1 MHYLR
6 PDYLERFYCSGES
19 CTVPCPAP
27 ADMTWTHT
35 LGDLCETGVC
45 LSCPQGTGLILLH
58 SAPTVFHADRDSA
71 LAAPITGVTQDQL
84 ALMQDARKTVDII
97 LQNRSLPFRSNMM
110 LSLIYGFEFEPMISS
125 GSRYAYDEMDWG
137 FTEQPY
143 RQLSYALTAQGNWDQ
158 KRKNLLGIL
167 TQMQEL
173 FCADALLG
181 DHLTRT
187 ISMLEPLSGEEFRS
201 LREDFDQYI
210 NPREYLFENLLV
222 YYNHRYFLSHAQ
234 EATVL
239 PGVRLSAVS
248 FAVIRAMAIRLY
260 RDTGILTDNA
270 FSALCR
276 HWARCTEDLPGM
288 PELLTEKFRTDPLY
302 SQDRLQCMLW
312 Q

>member
-1 MHYLR
+1 MRYLR
-6 PDYLERFYCSGES
+6 PDYLDRFYCSGES

-27 ADMTWTHT
+27 ADMTWTRT

-58 SAPTVFHADRDSA
+58 PDPLTFHMDRDSVPA
-71 LAAPITGVTQDQL
+71 VPITGITQDQL
-84 ALMQDARKTVDII
+84 DLMQEARKTVDII

-110 LSLIYGFEFEPMISS
+110 LSIIYGFEFEPMISS
-125 GSRYAYDEMDWG
+125 GSRYAYDELDWG

-143 RQLSYALTAQGNWDQ
+143 RQLSYALTSQGSWER
-158 KRKNLLGIL
+158 KHKNLLGIL
-167 TQMQEL
+167 GEMRDL
-173 FCADALLG
+173 FSQDALLG
-181 DHLTRT
+181 DHLSRT
-187 ISMLEPLSGEEFRS
+187 IAMLEPLTGEKFRA
-201 LREDFDQYI
+201 LRENFDQYMS
-210 NPREYLFENLLV
+210 PREYLFENLMV
-222 YYNHRYFLSHAQ
+222 YYNHRYFLAHAQ

-239 PGVRLSAVS
+239 PGIRLAAVS

-260 RDTGILTDNA
+260 KDTGILTDNA

-288 PELLTEKFRTDPLY
+288 LETLEEKFRTSPLY
-302 SQDRLQCMLW
+302 SQDELQCMLW